1 MNKNSSSCRLHQP
14 TQFYRAYSYNID
26 NQAIQIATIYGIVEK
41 RGNLVAIHNRIF
53 EVRIANYFASEKEL
67 RDSKLT
73 MRVSVECVTAGNKFN
88 MELFLKRFA
97 EHYYEMYNSKDID
110 FLERECR
117 LLFITY
123 LRPFINGTGFYH
135 LESET
140 RGGKKTDIIVDYNSE
155 QFIVELKLWYGEIA
169 LDEAF
174 EQIAGYLESKSK
186 DTGYLLTFDF
196 RKEQNVG
203 KPQVKWVEHNG
214 KKILD
219 VVVGF

>member
-1 MNKNSSSCRLHQP
+1 M
-14 TQFYRAYSYNID
+14 RA
-26 NQAIQIATIYGIVEK
+26 
-41 RGNLVAIHNRIF
+41 
-53 EVRIANYFASEKEL
+53 
-67 RDSKLT
+67 
-73 MRVSVECVTAGNKFN
+73 SVECVTAGNKLN
-88 MELFLKRFA
+88 MEMLLKRFA

-140 RGGKKTDIIVDYNSE
+140 RSGKRTDVIVDYLSE
-155 QFIVELKLWYGEIA
+155 QFVVELKLWYGEIA
-169 LDEAF
+169 HEEAF
-174 EQIAGYLESKSK
+174 EQISGYLDNKGK

-203 KPQVKWVEHNG
+203 KPQVKWIEHKG